1 MCVLGGLRGF
11 FLHACACNQVCVC
24 VCVYSSGEDVGWT
37 KL

>member
-24 VCVYSSGEDVGWT
+24 VYSSGEDVGWT